1 MKKVTIL
8 LADDHPIVRHGM
20 RAVLTSLEG
29 MEVIAEAKNGE
40 EALGY
45 IAELRPDVAIVDLS
59 MPGMGGLDILRQL
72 KETDHPVKVII
83 NTGFKDESLL
93 KSALKLGAKGF
104 ILKENALTEI
114 GFCLEKVLGGGRY
127 ISDELTELMISANE
141 QEAPDFLAGL
151 SMLTLSERK
160 ILKYVAM
167 GKSTK
172 EIAAEL
178 VLSYRTIEN
187 HRNNICKKMGLTGG
201 NALLKFALDNKDKL

>member
-114 GFCLEKVLGGGRY
+114 GICLEKVLGGGRY

-141 QEAPDFLAGL
+141 QEPPDFLAGL

-187 HRNNICKKMGLTGG
+187 HRNNICRKMGLTGG